1 MVREN
6 DELRCLIAAGGTA
19 GHVLPALAVADALR
33 ERGAIVTFAGSP
45 DRAEARLV
53 PEAGYELDTFRISG
67 LPRRPGVALARALL
81 LAARASRNCG
91 RILSV
96 RRPQV
101 VLGAGGYVAGPMV
114 YAAWRKRIP
123 AAVTEAD
130 AHLGLANR
138 LALPFARRAFLAYPI
153 RRGRKFR
160 VTGRPIPARSRP
172 VGRAEARRG
181 FGLPP
186 DGPVLAVFGALAG
199 ARSLNEL
206 AVSSFAEAGPA
217 VLHLSGDRDFAA
229 LRARVRREDY
239 RLLPST
245 DAFGAALSAA
255 DLALSRAGGTV
266 WELAAAGL
274 PAILVPYPFAT
285 GNHQARN
292 ARHFAGG
299 GGALVVPDTEL
310 TRVPDLVESLLGDPD
325 RLTRMRRAMLAL
337 ARPDAADVIAE
348 ELITLAEA

>member
-1 MVREN
+1 
-6 DELRCLIAAGGTA
+6 
-19 GHVLPALAVADALR
+19 VA
-33 ERGAIVTFAGSP
+33 VTFAGSP

-67 LPRRPGVALARALL
+67 LPRRPSVALARALL
-81 LAARASRNCG
+81 LAGRAPRACV
-91 RILSV
+91 RILDA

-101 VLGAGGYVAGPMV
+101 VLGGGGYVAGPMV
-114 YAAWRKRIP
+114 YAAWRKHIP

-153 RRGRKFR
+153 RRGAKFR

-172 VGRAEARRG
+172 VARAEARRA

-206 AVSSFAEAGPA
+206 AVASFGEAGPA

-229 LRARVRREDY
+229 LRPRARRDDY

-245 DAFGAALSAA
+245 DAFGSALSAA
-255 DLALSRAGGTV
+255 DLALSRAGGAV

-285 GNHQARN
+285 GDHQALN
-292 ARHFAGG
+292 ARHFADG
-299 GGALVVPDTEL
+299 GGAVVVRDAEL
-310 TRVPDLVESLLGDPD
+310 DRVPALVESLLGDPD
-325 RLTRMRRAMLAL
+325 RLQRMRTAMLAL
-337 ARPDAADVIAE
+337 ARPDAADIIAE
-348 ELITLAEA
+348 ELIALAAS